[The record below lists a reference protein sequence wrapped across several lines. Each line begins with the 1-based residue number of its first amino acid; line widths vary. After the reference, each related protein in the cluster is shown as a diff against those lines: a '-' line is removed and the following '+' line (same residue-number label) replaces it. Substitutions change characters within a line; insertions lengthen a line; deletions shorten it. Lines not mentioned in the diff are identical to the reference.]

1 MSYLWDVACLQTVPR
16 AIENDTFVSTSCA
29 VGLVDGGRECYEHSL
44 LVNSWG
50 KILADSGVSPERIQT
65 IIDLDQIGWS
75 RNKIQ
80 TLTNNRPYDL
90 AQKS

>member
-1 MSYLWDVACLQTVPR
+1 MPR
-16 AIENDTFVSTSCA
+16 AIKNEIFVIAPCA
-29 VGLVDGGRECYEHSL
+29 AGLVDGGRECYEHSL

-65 IIDLDQIGWS
+65 IIDLDQTGWS